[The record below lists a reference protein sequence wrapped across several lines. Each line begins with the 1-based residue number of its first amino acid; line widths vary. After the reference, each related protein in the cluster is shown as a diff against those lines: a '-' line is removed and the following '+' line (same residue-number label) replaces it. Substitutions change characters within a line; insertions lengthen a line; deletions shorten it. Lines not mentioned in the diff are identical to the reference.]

1 MERKIRTPAV
11 AGTFYPEDEKG
22 LKELIQN
29 CLSVSD
35 SRNFDT
41 KLISLV
47 SPHAGIVY
55 SGQVA
60 GYAYNLLKDRE
71 IENILIL
78 APSHHE
84 YFVGG
89 TIYDGDAYATPLGE
103 IPINSDISQ
112 KISESSQHIQFST
125 IGHEKEHSLE
135 VQLPFLQEV
144 LNNDFNLIPLII
156 GNITLDIAEEIAD
169 SVASVI
175 LAAEEDILLIA
186 STDLSHFHDQ
196 EKANVLD
203 NRTAEYIES
212 MSIDMLYNE
221 CDNGNCEACGINPLT
236 VVMKASQILGA
247 SNVDILKYAT
257 SGDVSGDY
265 TSVVGY
271 LSAAIRA

>member
-11 AGTFYPEDEKG
+11 AGTFYPEDEKD
-22 LKELIQN
+22 LTELIQK
-29 CLSVSD
+29 CLPIGDIPEPDSD
-35 SRNFDT
+35 
-41 KLISLV
+41 LISLV
-47 SPHAGIVY
+47 APHAGIVY

-60 GYAYNLLKDRE
+60 GFAYNLLKDKKKQ
-71 IENILIL
+71 NILIL

-84 YFVGG
+84 YFAGG
-89 TIYDGDAYATPLGE
+89 TLYDGDAYATPLGE
-103 IPINSDISQ
+103 VPINSDLSQ
-112 KISESSQHIQFST
+112 KISDSSKHIKFSP

-144 LNNDFNLIPLII
+144 LKNDFNIIPLII
-156 GNITLDIAEEIAD
+156 GNINLDIASEIAE
-169 SVASVI
+169 SIAGVI
-175 LAAEEDILLIA
+175 SAAEEDVLLIA

-196 EKANVLD
+196 ERAKVLD
-203 NRTAEYIES
+203 NRTAEYLES

-221 CDNGNCEACGINPLT
+221 CENGNCEACGINPLA
-236 VVMKASQILGA
+236 VVIKASQLLGA

-265 TSVVGY
+265 KSVVGY

>member
-11 AGTFYPEDEKG
+11 AGTFYPEDEND
-22 LKELIQN
+22 LSELINN
-29 CLSVSD
+29 CLPVGEIPEPDSD
-35 SRNFDT
+35 
-41 KLISLV
+41 LISLV

-60 GYAYNLLKDRE
+60 GYAYNLLKDTL
-71 IENILIL
+71 IQNILIL

-103 IPINSDISQ
+103 VPINSDLSQ
-112 KISESSQHIQFST
+112 KISDSSNHIQFSP
-125 IGHEKEHSLE
+125 IGHDKEHSLE

-144 LNNDFNLIPLII
+144 LKKDFNIIPLII
-156 GNITLDIAEEIAD
+156 GNISLDIASEIAE
-169 SVASVI
+169 SVAGVI
-175 LAAEEDILLIA
+175 SASEDDVLLIA

-196 EKANVLD
+196 EKANILD
-203 NRTAEYIES
+203 NRTAEYLES
-212 MSIDMLYNE
+212 MSIDILYDACE
-221 CDNGNCEACGINPLT
+221 KGDCEACGINPLT
-236 VVMKASQILGA
+236 VVVKASQLLGA

-257 SGDVSGDY
+257 SGDVSGDFN
-265 TSVVGY
+265 SVVGY